1 MIVSLEIQ
9 EIKVKQY
16 LLPLDPPFKAAWDPN
31 PRKQF
36 ATTIVYVHTDEG
48 VTGIGPG
55 DLMFGFSGHEHLF
68 IGKGPF
74 LIDNFHTLTT
84 KAIQS

>member
-1 MIVSLEIQ
+1 MIVSLKITEI
-9 EIKVKQY
+9 EVKQY

-48 VTGIGPG
+48 VTGIGD
-55 DLMFGFSGHEHLF
+55 DLLVVG
-68 IGKGPF
+68 
-74 LIDNFHTLTT
+74 TARTT
-84 KAIQS
+84 SNPWWKSQA